1 MFRKHRNTWY
11 YYTKSQRRGFVA
23 LFVIILIVQVIL
35 LFASKLTYQTKD
47 YSQNFDADYLEKK
60 KYIDSLYLAANERK
74 DTIYPF
80 NPNYITDYRGQMLE
94 MTIEEIDRLHRFRK
108 ENKFV
113 NSVREF
119 QAITQ
124 VSDEWIA
131 KYSPFFQFPDWV
143 TQKESNKQA
152 YSNHKSNWKKSE
164 QQEQI
169 VKQDINQATSED
181 LQKVRGIGPVFSE
194 RIIKDRNKYG
204 GYVSTQQ
211 LYFVY
216 GLEEEVLDEL
226 KKYFEVGTLPAIKK
240 INVNEASINELKEVP
255 YLNYYIARE
264 IVKYRSMNGDFTNKN
279 DLKEIDKFPL
289 DKIDIISLYLEF
301 TN

>member
-181 LQKVRGIGPVFSE
+181 LQKVRG
-194 RIIKDRNKYG
+194 